1 MHAFFTSAISLVA
14 FDSGSR
20 EENLLT
26 LVGTI
31 IVLFTPGALQWRFGI
46 STVVKFYF
54 FRDFVV
60 SISIFEDTDEDIFS
74 F

>member
-26 LVGTI
+26 LVGSI
-31 IVLFTPGALQWRFGI
+31 IVLFTPGGAAM
-46 STVVKFYF
+46 KFW
-54 FRDFVV
+54 D
-60 SISIFEDTDEDIFS
+60 
-74 F
+74 

>member
-31 IVLFTPGALQWRFGI
+31 IVLFTPGGAAMKVW
-46 STVVKFYF
+46 
-54 FRDFVV
+54 D
-60 SISIFEDTDEDIFS
+60 
-74 F
+74 